1 MDRSALQT
9 KNETTTGRSGQGPV
23 PRSGSPASSAQGDAA
38 SYSRFVSAMKLLL
51 PITALILIALVLI
64 WPQLKGTDSRFKI
77 GFSGIEARE
86 AEGLN
91 MVNARYMGT
100 DNKNQPFS
108 ITADIARNLV
118 PDATVVELEMPKAD
132 MSLEDGSWLV
142 LTANTGAYNQPEKTL
157 SLNGAV
163 NLFHDSG
170 YEIRTS
176 SAEIDLGK
184 NLASGK
190 EPVAGQ
196 GPFGELRAQ
205 GFVLRNNGSIISF
218 TGKSHLI
225 LYPGLQGR

>member
-1 MDRSALQT
+1 MDHSVLETSETNMKPPRRNSA
-9 KNETTTGRSGQGPV
+9 
-23 PRSGSPASSAQGDAA
+23 SGSPPNPQGVGT
-38 SYSRFVSAMKLLL
+38 YSRFVSAMKFVL
-51 PITALILIALVLI
+51 PIFALILIGLVLV
-64 WPQLKGTDSRFKI
+64 WPQLRGTDNRFKI

-100 DNKNQPFS
+100 DAKNQPFS
-108 ITADIARNLV
+108 VTADIAKNLK
-118 PDATVVELEMPKAD
+118 PDATLVELEMPKAD
-132 MSLEDGSWLV
+132 MTLEDGSWLV

-157 SLNGAV
+157 SLKGAV

-176 SAEIDLGK
+176 SADIDLGK
-184 NLASGK
+184 NLASGN

-205 GFVLRNNGSIISF
+205 GFILQNNGSVISF